1 MYYTCIKDYP
11 IIGSPPS
18 LKWKQ
23 NVFKVYYLIY
33 QNSFEKKAIWK
44 YFHLMKTFKK
54 RESLTK
60 TNSGYQVLQD
70 KS

>member
-33 QNSFEKKAIWK
+33 QNLFEK
-44 YFHLMKTFKK
+44 T
-54 RESLTK
+54 S
-60 TNSGYQVLQD
+60 VLEIFSFNED
-70 KS
+70 I